1 MNLYLFSYLNQKRK
15 LEAVENPPQLH
26 IDSVKQLL
34 LLFFNLNFV
43 LLYTRRVH
51 ASPAENMLTKYFY
64 KNIWNRKR
72 TVPIEITSH
81 N

>member
-34 LLFFNLNFV
+34 LLFF
-43 LLYTRRVH
+43 
-51 ASPAENMLTKYFY
+51 
-64 KNIWNRKR
+64 
-72 TVPIEITSH
+72 
-81 N
+81 